1 MHIYKAISLKMLAA
15 LLFAVMSAL
24 VRLMGEVTPVGQ
36 LVFFRSLF
44 AILPLVLIYAYRGEL
59 RAAIYTSRPLGQL
72 GRGTLSVFGMSSN
85 FAALTRLPLADVT
98 AI

>member
-1 MHIYKAISLKMLAA
+1 MHLYKAIGLKVISA

-44 AILPLVLIYAYRGEL
+44 AIVPVVIIYAYRGEL
-59 RAAIYTSRPLGQL
+59 RSGFPLSGSGTGTMFRTSG
-72 GRGTLSVFGMSSN
+72 
-85 FAALTRLPLADVT
+85 
-98 AI
+98 